1 MGIKG
6 SSTRRL
12 ILDDVRVP
20 ADSVLGEIGKG
31 HRIAFS
37 ILNIGRLKL
46 AAGAIGGAKQMLRL
60 AAGYAAERHQFCVP
74 IGSFGLIPE
83 QLAVINA
90 GMLTHL
96 RALCRT
102 C

>member
-37 ILNIGRLKL
+37 ILKIGRLKL
-46 AAGAIGGAKQMLRL
+46 AAGAIGGAKQLLRL
-60 AAGYAAERHQFCVP
+60 AAGYAAGRHQFGVP
-74 IGSFGLIPE
+74 VGSFGLVPE
-83 QLAVINA
+83 ELAAVQA
-90 GMLTHL
+90 GTDAVA
-96 RALCRT
+96 RRGG
-102 C
+102 